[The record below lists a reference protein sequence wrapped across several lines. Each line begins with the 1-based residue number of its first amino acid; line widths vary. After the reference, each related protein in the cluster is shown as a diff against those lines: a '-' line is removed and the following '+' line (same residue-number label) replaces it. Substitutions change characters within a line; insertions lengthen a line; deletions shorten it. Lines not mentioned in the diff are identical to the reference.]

1 MTLKAGVI
9 LTNFNTTKVL
19 VVINKECIES
29 GIVKYGL
36 PKGHRDKDEHVA
48 ECAMR
53 ELREETSLL
62 VRISRTD
69 PKVVVSETTY
79 FLVKASKMFNP
90 SPQDLNEIGQCAW
103 VEWKEV
109 LGSDCNRGLRLI
121 KRKLEENGSIM
132 KRLLGLKPRSVGI
145 VRKKSEYKQKENEK
159 ILDNTIVID
168 ESGGCKN
175 EFRAEDTGDDSS
187 VDVP

>member
-19 VVINKECIES
+19 VVINKDCIES

-36 PKGHRDKDEHVA
+36 PKGHRDKDETVVA
-48 ECAMR
+48 CAMR

-90 SPQDLNEIGQCAW
+90 SPQDLNEIGHCAW
-103 VEWKEV
+103 VEWKDV

-132 KRLLGLKPRSVGI
+132 KRLLGLKPRSIGI
-145 VRKKSEYKQKENEK
+145 VHKKNEYKQKDNEK
-159 ILDNTIVID
+159 IVVTTTIC
-168 ESGGCKN
+168 ESGNCQAKIST
-175 EFRAEDTGDDSS
+175 EDAGDDSS